1 VAFDLFSKLRP
12 ALIGKMTQRAV
23 LEALRERGPLSR
35 AGLTRSTGISPTT
48 VSNAVNSLLKA
59 KLIEEGEANSEP
71 TLGRPGKLLRLASQ
85 GAQVLGAVLDAHQCQ
100 VVSAG
105 VDGRLKDTFSF
116 PTPET
121 YEEILEALV
130 EHSRQLMR
138 RGIKTLG
145 LGLSLPGLIHRREG
159 RAVLSPNLH
168 QTDGKFP
175 ARDLKEKLRIPTMM
189 MHETDALCLAERA
202 YGGARGIEDYAVL
215 DCNEGLGLGV
225 VIRGQLL
232 EGHEGFAGE
241 LGHIAVDPN
250 GLPCGCGNRGCL
262 ETVATDAALAR
273 RLSAQLGSPVTI
285 DDAVA
290 LIRQGRLD
298 AKAEIETTLDRLSIG
313 MAAVINI
320 FNPAAIFVHAHVLD
334 AGDEILERLKALT
347 ARRALAPALSQC
359 QVLRARSTKLQGAV
373 AGFVDHLFNTLGPK
387 LSISES
393 A

>member
-35 AGLTRSTGISPTT
+35 AGLTRNTGISPTT
-48 VSNAVNSLLKA
+48 VSNAVGSLLKA
-59 KLIEEGEANSEP
+59 RLIEEGEANSEP
-71 TLGRPGKLLRLASQ
+71 ALGRPGKLLRLANQ

-105 VDGRLKDTFSF
+105 VDGLLKDTFSF
-116 PTPET
+116 PTPDT
-121 YEEILEALV
+121 YDAILEHLV
-130 EHSRQLMR
+130 AHARQLMR
-138 RGIKTLG
+138 RGVRTLG

-175 ARDLKEKLRIPTMM
+175 ARDLKERLRLPTMM

-202 YGGARGIEDYAVL
+202 YGGARGIEDYAIL

-225 VIRGQLL
+225 VIRGRLL

-241 LGHIAVDPN
+241 LGHIAVDPH

-273 RLSAQLGSPVTI
+273 RLSAHLGAPIAI
-285 DDAVA
+285 DDAVS

-298 AKAEIETTLDRLSIG
+298 AAAEIETTLDRLSIG
-313 MAAVINI
+313 LAAVINI
-320 FNPAAIFVHAHVLD
+320 FNPAAVFVHAHVLD
-334 AGDEILERLKALT
+334 ASDDMLNRLVALT
-347 ARRALAPALSQC
+347 SRRALAPAVGHC
-359 QVLRARSTKLQGAV
+359 RVLRSRSTKLQGAV
-373 AGFVDHLFNTLGPK
+373 AGFIEHLFNTLGPK
-387 LSISES
+387 LGSG
-393 A
+393 AAT